1 VLVKINIT
9 MVRVKTSIMFQ
20 FISTPGLNTQHVVL
34 IIRIFPVTLSPALL
48 SGINPIYY
56 SICQFNP
63 HVSMLEIPVSFASF
77 AWWASA
83 FFWPSGEKW
92 PNS

>member
-1 VLVKINIT
+1 
-9 MVRVKTSIMFQ
+9 MS
-20 FISTPGLNTQHVVL
+20 H
-34 IIRIFPVTLSPALL
+34 
-48 SGINPIYY
+48 GIWVHADSQNQPDIL
-56 SICQFNP
+56 CQFNP

-83 FFWPSGEKW
+83 SSWPSGEKW